1 MSSFDSI
8 SKTTKLK
15 KGDKSRL
22 VYVNKNNLGCLVSFS
37 AKHKKTV
44 DINKALQYPLSPVP
58 LSIATSDRSRRG
70 TKKSNLLKIIKGKM
84 INENIT
90 TIPNTDKVSA
100 YILDSMGFFR
110 TITNI
115 PSTGEDWHSVQ

>member
-1 MSSFDSI
+1 M
-8 SKTTKLK
+8 
-15 KGDKSRL
+15 
-22 VYVNKNNLGCLVSFS
+22 
-37 AKHKKTV
+37 KHDKTV

-58 LSIATSDRSRRG
+58 LSTATSERSKRG
-70 TKKSNLLKIIKGKM
+70 TKKNDLLQIIKGKM

-90 TIPNTDKVSA
+90 TIPDTDKVSA

-115 PSTGEDWHSVQ
+115 PSTGNDWHSV

>member
-22 VYVNKNNLGCLVSFS
+22 VYVNKNNLNCLVSFS
-37 AKHKKTV
+37 VKHDKTV

-58 LSIATSDRSRRG
+58 LSIATSERSKRG
-70 TKKSNLLKIIKGKM
+70 TKKNDLLQIIKGKM

-90 TIPNTDKVSA
+90 TIPDTDKVSA

-115 PSTGEDWHSVQ
+115 PSTGNDWHSV